1 MWISPDRRQRCLP
14 LGRVYI
20 YLCLVLRALPDT
32 FSSSPEVSQPVTRTE
47 QLGLQIL
54 SGQCSHAPW
63 GAAGDGVRHA
73 GSAQHQGNA
82 AHSLGVWGRRAS
94 ALRVCP
100 YTAVSV
106 LRGHSSMSCG
116 TSHSWWALDFDF
128 ALFTLS
134 SQNFACFTAWFVW
147 LGRCH

>member
-20 YLCLVLRALPDT
+20 YLCLVLRALPDA

-73 GSAQHQGNA
+73 FLVLLSTKATPPTA
-82 AHSLGVWGRRAS
+82 LGFGGGGPVHFG
-94 ALRVCP
+94 
-100 YTAVSV
+100 
-106 LRGHSSMSCG
+106 
-116 TSHSWWALDFDF
+116 F
-128 ALFTLS
+128 ALTPQCQFFGVTAPCPVALPTLGGPWILILPCS
-134 SQNFACFTAWFVW
+134 
-147 LGRCH
+147 L